1 MSVGFYTDLWDTAV
15 SPYTIF
21 GPLCLVI
28 SFSLLVEGMGDWKR
42 HQNDT
47 TMNNAPCVVL
57 HRISRNDWDMD
68 AMDETFVA
76 HQQRTS
82 EENDDSGILDASHSS
97 GVDASSTLAISKR
110 KRISKKKR
118 KKRNNM
124 DLSARFDVSENNNA
138 SHQLFEDPTPGM
150 PAATSERMK
159 KSAERFSKKFG
170 RGVEIHR
177 DREINGGRDITV
189 PLLPSIL
196 EDDGAS
202 HGAFDGD
209 TVEPATVN
217 AQNNFQATAQSKICF
232 RSVPRRDIRQGQLVL
247 IRNREMVP
255 ADIILMASSGDHGS
269 AYIETSS
276 IDGETNLKLRSR
288 PAIPPAIVKQ
298 MKQWRRL
305 EEQVRRG
312 ETSCR
317 GSTSHNETI
326 LEDGGGES
334 DEESSGDA
342 RSSQEEDGCNDPAN
356 DAIFCKQESLDQAV
370 KRVTCSS
377 TLGNSRGLSITEHPM
392 YKEQMEI
399 EAQHKALKSIPR
411 RRSQGLQ
418 LINQL
423 QSQWQ
428 MRRSDS
434 GQNVH
439 LINTSTTPF
448 GGGISNF
455 GMSIRNLQSHDSEKE
470 KVLAAVKI
478 PHNHYVTS
486 LTSEPPNAY
495 VHTFSGK
502 LTLPTTSPFVS
513 NNESSVATKKKRKP
527 AVAFAGSS
535 DTSLDDNDKTLEKPF
550 ADVSLD
556 AENMLLRGAVLRN
569 TEWAIGLVVFTGTD
583 TKLVQNSFETPS
595 KLSQLDVIMN
605 WTVVAILC
613 ILGLV
618 NAILASLFIV
628 DHRRNFDQLW
638 YLGYHKAGPVETA
651 NGAQPFP
658 WPYLPDLPA
667 PEWETSHQNWLQMFF
682 LFLTLLNNVI
692 PMSLYVTVEF
702 LTAIH
707 QFLINVDQGMYDDT
721 TNTRAIA
728 RSTNVTDL
736 GRVQYIFSDKT
747 GMLVKDVSGM
757 LSFSFACLSF
767 LTASTLSTR
776 NVNSKRYEI
785 QEMQC

>member
-1 MSVGFYTDLWDTAV
+1 MAIGFYTDLWDTAV

-28 SFSLLVEGMGDWKR
+28 SFSLLVEGLGDWKR
-42 HQNDT
+42 HQNDK
-47 TMNNAPCVVL
+47 TMNEAPCVVL

-68 AMDETFVA
+68 VVV
-76 HQQRTS
+76 
-82 EENDDSGILDASHSS
+82 NDNNNVESSDYHHSSSRIDASQSSS
-97 GVDASSTLAISKR
+97 GAGVSSSFSTSKR
-110 KRISKKKR
+110 KRMSKKKR
-118 KKRNNM
+118 KKRNKM
-124 DLSARFDVSENNNA
+124 DLSERFDFSEDNTHNNRDNNNTTA
-138 SHQLFEDPTPGM
+138 SDQPTTM
-150 PAATSERMK
+150 PNGAATSERMK
-159 KSAERFSKKFG
+159 KSAERISKKFG

-177 DREINGGRDITV
+177 NREINEGRDITV

-196 EDDGAS
+196 EDNDDYGV
-202 HGAFDGD
+202 FDGD
-209 TVEPATVN
+209 TLEPATAN
-217 AQNNFQATAQSKICF
+217 ARANFQATAQSKICF
-232 RSVPRRDIRQGQLVL
+232 RSVPRRDIRQGQFVL

-255 ADIILMASSGDHGS
+255 ADIILMASSADHGS

-288 PAIPPAIVKQ
+288 PAIPSAIVKQ

-305 EEQVRRG
+305 EEKMRRG
-312 ETSCR
+312 GTMR
-317 GSTSHNETI
+317 GGSTSHNETI
-326 LEDGGGES
+326 LEEEDGES
-334 DEESSGDA
+334 DEDSSDDDSSSEGQDA
-342 RSSQEEDGCNDPAN
+342 ATSGCTDPENDV
-356 DAIFCKQESLDQAV
+356 IFCKHESLDHAV
-370 KRVTCSS
+370 KRITCTSA
-377 TLGNSRGLSITEHPM
+377 LGNSRGFSITEHPM
-392 YKEQMEI
+392 YKEQMQL
-399 EAQHKALKSIPR
+399 EAQRKAQKSIPR

-439 LINTSTTPF
+439 LINTTSASI

-455 GMSIRNLQSHDSEKE
+455 GMSFRNLHSHDNEKE

-478 PHNHYVTS
+478 PHNHYVAA
-486 LTSEPPNAY
+486 LTSEPPNPY

-513 NNESSVATKKKRKP
+513 TNESVGKKGKQ
-527 AVAFAGSS
+527 VDGSS
-535 DTSLDDNDKTLEKPF
+535 DTSLDDQSSNAILEKPF
-550 ADVSLD
+550 ADVPLD

-638 YLGYHKAGPVETA
+638 YLGYHK
-651 NGAQPFP
+651 QPSN

-667 PEWETSHQNWLQMFF
+667 PEWEASHQNWLQMFF

-707 QFLINVDQGMYDDT
+707 QFLIHVDQDMYDDT

-747 GMLVKDVSGM
+747 GMLVGMFFTYIVSP
-757 LSFSFACLSF
+757 LLACAF
-767 LTASTLSTR
+767 
-776 NVNSKRYEI
+776 
-785 QEMQC
+785 